1 MSMPVLASAMQT
13 ETWQMDKQQLIDG
26 EWNFTGDLQIAHT
39 RNSLQVTTGPEGG
52 SLRRPIKNKFSFS
65 VISVSYSSTFGSD
78 TKIIW
83 KNENLTDKNFYLAPA
98 TYFPVAKRQEK
109 IKFSLDR
116 YKVWNGRPTLIGFR
130 FPPNTKITINE
141 IELVGW
147 NLPERIVEM
156 AKSFWTM
163 DDFRSY
169 SINFI
174 WGPRL
179 TYNPIAR
186 QEIFQAQP
194 PPADSANKLFYILFL
209 ITALTFIILVR
220 LGRIYKKSAISYLL
234 IFVAAGWIFYDFRMG
249 VEFFNYLK
257 TDYNSYYSK
266 ELGERTF
273 RDRLFFYDFAEDI
286 SKITKE
292 KEEFIFLAKNNWPY
306 LGIMRYYAYPV
317 RPVDSFD
324 GNANKVDTWIVYR
337 RPDIQII
344 KNQLVTEDGTVLSP
358 EGSLIH
364 EYEKGTFIFQSD
376 L

>member
-1 MSMPVLASAMQT
+1 
-13 ETWQMDKQQLIDG
+13 MDKQQLIDG

-317 RPVDSFD
+317 RPVDAFD